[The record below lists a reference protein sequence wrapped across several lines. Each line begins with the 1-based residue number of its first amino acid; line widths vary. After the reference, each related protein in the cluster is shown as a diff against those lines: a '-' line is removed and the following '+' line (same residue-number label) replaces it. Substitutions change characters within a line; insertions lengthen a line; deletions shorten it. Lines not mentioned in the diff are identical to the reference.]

1 MWRLR
6 RFRKTEACSTGFA
19 AAFMGSTGA
28 FKGRTCNYD
37 NRNLT
42 QKPDDG
48 DGRRRGA
55 RTARCIR
62 ARCLSDRPDH
72 LRLRLP
78 RRLRRRRA
86 GPLLCREVCQ
96 GLRPDGDRRKQAGA
110 AGNIAAMYTARA
122 KPDGYTIYVHSGTS
136 TAANMSLFKAPPID
150 VVKELQTTSFINKQ
164 AFMFVVA
171 YDSPI
176 KDMKELTKV
185 LKAKGNNASYATAA
199 TSGKVLGEIY
209 KQVAGVDPVEVSFKD
224 AKDSLNDMMSGSLDY
239 GVHDPVFALS
249 QANEKRIRILAT
261 GSPIRL
267 KSLPDIPTA
276 KEQGTTSTNWAGGAP
291 SYRRQHR
298 SRWSIRS
305 TRCSTKSWPSP
316 MQSPSSPSSAAT
328 SMSAPRTRARHYSPR
343 PSKSGNL
350 TSPWPRFRK
359 INQPIGKTLSP

>member
-1 MWRLR
+1 MTTEISR
-6 RFRKTEACSTGFA
+6 RNLMMATA
-19 AAFMGSTGA
+19 AAAALAPFVAFAQGAYPNGQITFVCAFPAGSGA
-28 FKGRTCNYD
+28 DVLVRFFAEKFAKVSGQTVIVEN
-37 NRNLT
+37 
-42 QKPDDG
+42 KP
-48 DGRRRGA
+48 
-55 RTARCIR
+55 
-62 ARCLSDRPDH
+62 
-72 LRLRLP
+72 
-78 RRLRRRRA
+78 
-86 GPLLCREVCQ
+86 
-96 GLRPDGDRRKQAGA
+96 GA

-185 LKAKGNNASYATAA
+185 LKEKGNNASYATAA

-224 AKDSLNDMMSGSLDY
+224 AKDSLNDMLSGSLDY

-276 KEQGTTSTNWAGGAP
+276 KEQGYDIDQLGWWGSFVP
-291 SYRRQHR
+291 
-298 SRWSIRS
+298 
-305 TRCSTKSWPSP
+305 K
-316 MQSPSSPSSAAT
+316 AT
-328 SMSAPRTRARHYSPR
+328 PR
-343 PSKSGNL
+343 PVVN
-350 TSPWPRFRK
+350 K
-359 INQPIGKTLSP
+359 INALFNEILAQPDTVAFLAKFGGDVYVGTPDEGQALLAKTVEEWKTYVALAKIPQN

>member
-1 MWRLR
+1 MTTEISR
-6 RFRKTEACSTGFA
+6 RNLMMATA
-19 AAFMGSTGA
+19 AAAALAPFGA
-28 FKGRTCNYD
+28 FAQSAYPNGQITFVCAFPAGSGADVLVRFFAEKFAKVSGQTVIVEN
-37 NRNLT
+37 
-42 QKPDDG
+42 KP
-48 DGRRRGA
+48 
-55 RTARCIR
+55 
-62 ARCLSDRPDH
+62 
-72 LRLRLP
+72 
-78 RRLRRRRA
+78 
-86 GPLLCREVCQ
+86 
-96 GLRPDGDRRKQAGA
+96 GA

-185 LKAKGNNASYATAA
+185 LKEKGNNASYATAA

-209 KQVAGVDPVEVSFKD
+209 KQVAGVEPVEVSFKD
-224 AKDSLNDMMSGSLDY
+224 AKDSLNDMLSGSLDY

-276 KEQGTTSTNWAGGAP
+276 KEQGYDIDQLGWWGSFVP
-291 SYRRQHR
+291 
-298 SRWSIRS
+298 
-305 TRCSTKSWPSP
+305 K
-316 MQSPSSPSSAAT
+316 AT
-328 SMSAPRTRARHYSPR
+328 PKPVVD
-343 PSKSGNL
+343 
-350 TSPWPRFRK
+350 K
-359 INQPIGKTLSP
+359 INALFNEILAQPDTVAFLAKFGGDVYVGTPDEGQVLLAKTVEEWKTYVALAKIPQN

>member
-1 MWRLR
+1 MTEISR
-6 RFRKTEACSTGFA
+6 RKLMMATA
-19 AAFMGSTGA
+19 AAAALAPLGA
-28 FKGRTCNYD
+28 FAQGAYPTGQITFVCAFPAGSGADVLVRFFAEKFAKVSGQTVIVEN
-37 NRNLT
+37 
-42 QKPDDG
+42 KP
-48 DGRRRGA
+48 
-55 RTARCIR
+55 
-62 ARCLSDRPDH
+62 
-72 LRLRLP
+72 
-78 RRLRRRRA
+78 
-86 GPLLCREVCQ
+86 
-96 GLRPDGDRRKQAGA
+96 GA

-185 LKAKGNNASYATAA
+185 LKEKGNNASYATAA

-224 AKDSLNDMMSGSLDY
+224 AKDSLNDMLSGSLDY

-276 KEQGTTSTNWAGGAP
+276 KEQGYDIDQLGWWGSFVP
-291 SYRRQHR
+291 
-298 SRWSIRS
+298 
-305 TRCSTKSWPSP
+305 K
-316 MQSPSSPSSAAT
+316 AT
-328 SMSAPRTRARHYSPR
+328 PKPVVD
-343 PSKSGNL
+343 
-350 TSPWPRFRK
+350 K
-359 INQPIGKTLSP
+359 INALFNEILAQPDTVAFLAKFGGDVYVGTPDEGQALLAKTVEEWKTYVALAKIPQN